1 MNILITGG
9 TGMVGTDLIQS
20 LSIDN
25 DNIYVLTR
33 QKDKKNYD
41 NVTFVNYNPAQPDD
55 LSFCDHLPQEID
67 AIYNLAGAS
76 LQRRWTDDYKKR
88 ILSSRVNVTKM
99 LVEAIAT
106 NRLKVS
112 VLVNASAIGYYP
124 PSKSIHFVESHAFVP
139 QDFLSNVVT
148 AWENTALQAR
158 AYGVRVVFAR
168 FGLILDKNQGAL
180 KLMTLPYK
188 LKVGGKIGRGNQW
201 YSWIHIEDVVNGLL
215 FVFANSDIEGP
226 VNFTAPEPLRQKDF
240 STYLSSTL
248 KQPEFFTTPKFVIR
262 LVLGEMSTLVLDSQF
277 VLPEVLI
284 ENEFKFLYPSLD
296 VALDRIYK
304 G

>member
-1 MNILITGG
+1 MDILITGG

-20 LSIDN
+20 LN
-25 DNIYVLTR
+25 VENENVFVLTR

-41 NVTFVNYNPAQPDD
+41 NVTFVTYNPEQPDD
-55 LSFCDHLPQEID
+55 LSFCDNLPKEID
-67 AIYNLAGAS
+67 VIYNLAGAS
-76 LQRRWTDDYKKR
+76 LQKRWTDEYKR
-88 ILSSRVNVTKM
+88 QILSSRVNVTKM
-99 LVEAIAT
+99 LIEAIAT
-106 NRLKVS
+106 DRLKIGVF
-112 VLVNASAIGYYP
+112 VNASAIGYYP
-124 PSKSIHFVESHAFVP
+124 PSSSIHFVESHEFAP
-139 QDFLSNVVT
+139 QNFLSNVVT
-148 AWENTALQAR
+148 AWENVAMKASSF
-158 AYGVRVVFAR
+158 GVRVVLTR
-168 FGLILDKNQGAL
+168 FGLILDKNRGAL

-188 LKVGGKIGRGNQW
+188 FKVGGKIGTGNQW

-215 FVFANSDIEGP
+215 FVFANDDIEGP

-240 STYLSSTL
+240 STYLSSVL
-248 KQPEFFTTPKFVIR
+248 SQPEFFTTPEFMIR
-262 LVLGEMSTLVLDSQF
+262 FVLGEMSALVLESQF